1 MANRHLTADSRW
13 LLLLLAAL
21 VALGPL
27 SVDMYLPAMPAMR
40 AALDTSVGN
49 IQLTF
54 SVYLAGFALFHLVCG
69 PLADRYGRKPVI
81 TAGTL
86 LFVLGCIGCSLAT
99 TVEELL
105 LYRFLQGV
113 GACVGPTLART
124 ITRDLYGPRRAARAL
139 SLIAMLMALAP
150 AVAPSLGS
158 ALMLV
163 FPWPSIFVFLGSYG
177 ALMLLLVQRYLGE
190 SLPAPQSLHP
200 RTILRNY
207 STLLRSGPFMT
218 VVVTSSLV
226 YAGLMVYLASSAFVY
241 LEMLHVPTMY
251 FGPIFLTTVAGY
263 ISGSALSAR
272 LASRLESPR
281 VLLLGTA
288 LAAGASVC
296 MGAAGTVLPQSV
308 LALMLPMMFYTA
320 GLGLTL
326 PHAMS
331 LALQPYPQ
339 MAGTASALLGFIQMA
354 IAASA
359 GALVSLFLVDSPR
372 PMLLTMAA
380 LSVSALALGW
390 RVRQQGFKS
399 PV

>member
-1 MANRHLTADSRW
+1 MTNRHLTADSRW

-40 AALDTSVGN
+40 AALDTSIGN

-81 TAGTL
+81 TVGTL

-163 FPWPSIFVFLGSYG
+163 FPWPSIFVFLGTYG

-200 RTILRNY
+200 RTIMHNY
-207 STLLRSGPFMT
+207 RTLLRSGPFMT

-226 YAGLMVYLASSAFVY
+226 YAGLMVYLASSGFVY
-241 LEMLHVPTMY
+241 LEMLNVPVMY
-251 FGPIFLTTVAGY
+251 FGPIFLSTVAGY

-296 MGAAGTVLPQSV
+296 MGAAGTVFPQSV

-359 GALVSLFLVDSPR
+359 GALVSLFLVASPR
-372 PMLLTMAA
+372 PMLVTMAA
-380 LSVSALALGW
+380 LSVAALALGW
-390 RVRQQGFKS
+390 RVRQQSFTA
-399 PV
+399 PE